1 MAKSVIRAVPAVFV
15 PCTITGE
22 PAADAE
28 SESPSICQRPA
39 RKKPEASKRPS
50 TVIVVGTPVNQV
62 GGSTIAVSVLGYVPT
77 IGLDGPP
84 VLFQRMIPDLPLP
97 LRVAAVKPVTWLPL
111 IRKLPP
117 FAPAPM

>member
-22 PAADAE
+22 PAAEAE

-39 RKKPEASKRPS
+39 AKKPDASSRPS
-50 TVIVVGTPVNQV
+50 TVIVDGTDVNHV

-77 IGLDGPP
+77 IGLDAPTS
-84 VLFQRMIPDLPLP
+84 LLQRTIPDRPFPL
-97 LRVAAVKPVTWLPL
+97 LVAATKPVTWLPL
-111 IRKLPP
+111 MR
-117 FAPAPM
+117 